1 MRNIELLQQGKKL
14 LQNSDIPNASLDSE
28 LILSD
33 ILKISR
39 EKLLINLDAETI
51 NYNKKKYFQKI
62 KERMKKIPI
71 AYILNK
77 KEFWTTEF
85 YIDDKVLIPRP
96 DTELIVENALNILPI
111 HSSKKIL
118 DIGSGSG
125 LFSLAARNLVA
136 RVFSFAYDPSSVWC
150 TNELKKK
157 YSTRR

>member
-1 MRNIELLQQGKKL
+1 MRNIELLLQGKKL

-71 AYILNK
+71 SYILNK

-85 YIDDKVLIPRP
+85 YIDDKVLIPR
-96 DTELIVENALNILPI
+96 
-111 HSSKKIL
+111 
-118 DIGSGSG
+118 
-125 LFSLAARNLVA
+125 
-136 RVFSFAYDPSSVWC
+136 
-150 TNELKKK
+150 
-157 YSTRR
+157 